1 MNFIKF
7 DKIVTVNFL
16 DLADNISY
24 VQDHVNS
31 GWIDM
36 ISEFL
41 YLGKKKSVDTLHQN
55 SFISRKINSKIIF
68 IDTQATWF

>member
-41 YLGKKKSVDTLHQN
+41 YLGKKKVLTHC
-55 SFISRKINSKIIF
+55 IKIHLSQEK
-68 IDTQATWF
+68 